1 MLYFP
6 MFGDDATDSLSV
18 GSSVT
23 SPPSPRAQNVIE
35 ESVLDHIREMLLEAQ
50 RNGCWKPG
58 VGGIGQPPSDRYVAS
73 ALHGLPVSAVLNCGI
88 ELWRNLEID
97 DDELLEIAIRDVS
110 FQIRLQKEREEAM
123 SEGRAVYDF
132 EEPFAELSHGRTESS
147 LDQKVKE
154 GLSSSFDNIRRR
166 FNPRVD
172 PTVLFLEM

>member
-1 MLYFP
+1 
-6 MFGDDATDSLSV
+6 MFGDDASDSLSL

-23 SPPSPRAQNVIE
+23 SPPSPRGHSVVE

-50 RNGCWKPG
+50 RNGCWKQG
-58 VGGIGQPPSDRYVAS
+58 VGGIGHPPTDRYVAT

-110 FQIRLQKEREEAM
+110 WQIRLQKEREEAM

-132 EEPFAELSHGRTESS
+132 DELFADLSHGRTESS

-166 FNPRVD
+166 FNPRID